1 MEKFKLDLVN
11 DLVKE
16 AIEALCKRKRWQD
29 TFRHIIKA
37 KRFNPNRAIDN
48 RAACV
53 SFDFLMELLAVKAA
67 KPNLYFP
74 LYLNGRFL
82 YSTY

>member
-37 KRFNPNRAIDN
+37 KRFNPNRADGII
-48 RAACV
+48 
-53 SFDFLMELLAVKAA
+53 SSKSSKTKPLLSII
-67 KPNLYFP
+67 FE
-74 LYLNGRFL
+74 R
-82 YSTY
+82 

>member
-16 AIEALCKRKRWQD
+16 AIKALCKRKRWQD
-29 TFRHIIKA
+29 TFRHIMKA

-48 RAACV
+48 RAAFGLV
-53 SFDFLMELLAVKAA
+53 LV
-67 KPNLYFP
+67 
-74 LYLNGRFL
+74 
-82 YSTY
+82 

>member
-29 TFRHIIKA
+29 TFRHIKA
-37 KRFNPNRAIDN
+37 KRFNPNRAVDN
-48 RAACV
+48 RAAFGLV
-53 SFDFLMELLAVKAA
+53 LFLTSQGIIRSKSS
-67 KPNLYFP
+67 KTIP
-74 LYLNGRFL
+74 LHSIIFER
-82 YSTY
+82 

>member
-1 MEKFKLDLVN
+1 MPSLLCPHPIIQSQSMEKFKLDLVN

-16 AIEALCKRKRWQD
+16 AIEALCKRKRWRD

-48 RAACV
+48 RAAFGLV
-53 SFDFLMELLAVKAA
+53 LVLTS
-67 KPNLYFP
+67 
-74 LYLNGRFL
+74 
-82 YSTY
+82 